1 MLAALLGYAMIL
13 TFAAV
18 VAWQGVRR
26 TPDRPLLGVLATA
39 CVVALTITA
48 WQAFGAVSAAMEA
61 YAVGDPMPGA
71 PGNLWA
77 FGSLAVVVKY
87 APLWLLGRG

>member
-1 MLAALLGYAMIL
+1 MLPALLAWAMLL
-13 TFAAV
+13 TFAAI

-26 TPDRPLLGVLATA
+26 TPDRPLMGLMATA
-39 CVVALTITA
+39 CMLALSVTA
-48 WQAFGAVSAAMEA
+48 WQAFQATGAALEA
-61 YAVGDPMPGA
+61 YAVGGPAPGA
-71 PGNLWA
+71 PGNLFA

>member
-1 MLAALLGYAMIL
+1 MLLALLAWAALL
-13 TFAAV
+13 TFAAI

-26 TPDRPLLGVLATA
+26 TPDRPLMGLLATV
-39 CVVALTITA
+39 CVVALGITA
-48 WQAFGAVSAAMEA
+48 WQAFQATGQALEA

-71 PGNLWA
+71 PANLWA

-87 APLWLLGRG
+87 APMWLLGRG